1 MIAAYFAYQFAGLWA
16 LLWHFGILG
25 VLAIGCFAA
34 AYFSPVFKKDF
45 LWAGVVFIAIIV
57 TLATG
62 VSLGERRIQAQWDQ
76 AKANALETGQ
86 KARASAVRSVAR
98 KPSRFLP
105 NHRDGYDRD
114 GQ

>member
-16 LLWHFGILG
+16 LLWQFGVLG

-34 AYFSPVFKKDF
+34 AYFSPIFKKDF
-45 LWAGVVFIAIIV
+45 IWAGVVFVSIIA

-62 VSLGERRIQAQWDQ
+62 VSLGEKRVHAQWD
-76 AKANALETGQ
+76 A
-86 KARASAVRSVAR
+86 ARASTLENAKVARTSAVRSVAR

-105 NHRDGYDRD
+105 ARKDPYLRD
-114 GQ
+114 